1 MLDLHNIFWVIPGV
15 IFISIYNRRRP
26 ERAINLSGWQYIFS
40 LVVIA
45 SVTWFPAELIAIEV
59 FEWFKTCDWIRILF
73 EEMNKIFSTDK
84 GEIEQIKILVVSIFF
99 TFFWLLLF
107 QWGMIVRI
115 VFPPMHD
122 NFYNKCAE
130 WENEE
135 VLLTLRS
142 EKAYHGIL
150 WKYPENPRSRHESQT
165 ISIIPFKSG
174 YRDNNTKEVKWNTYY
189 PEYKGLSHF
198 TDMEIIIPRSSIITF
213 GKFSSKTFEHF
224 EEQHVLRQNRKN
236 PNT

>member
-45 SVTWFPAELIAIEV
+45 SVTWFPAEFVATEV
-59 FEWFKTCDWIRILF
+59 FEWSKTCDWVQILF
-73 EEMNKIFSTDK
+73 EWVDKISNVDK
-84 GEIEQIKILVVSIFF
+84 DRPQQMKVLILSVLF

-107 QWGMIVRI
+107 QWGVIVRI
-115 VFPPMHD
+115 IFPPLSD
-122 NFYNKCAE
+122 NFYNKCIE

-135 VLLTLRS
+135 VLLTLRN

-150 WKYPENPRSRHESQT
+150 WKYPENPRSRYESQT

-174 YRDNNTKEVKWNTYY
+174 YRDDKTKEVKWNIYY
-189 PEYKGLSHF
+189 PEYENFSHF
-198 TDMEIIIPRSSIITF
+198 TDMEIVIPRSEIITF
-213 GKFSSKTFEHF
+213 GKFSGKTFEHF
-224 EEQHVLRQNRKN
+224 EKQHSQKN
-236 PNT
+236 TNT

>member
-40 LVVIA
+40 LVVMA
-45 SVTWFPAELIAIEV
+45 SITWFPAEFIATGV
-59 FEWFKTCDWIRILF
+59 FEWFKTCDWIQILF
-73 EEMNKIFSTDK
+73 EWLDKIPSLNNKDK
-84 GEIEQIKILVVSIFF
+84 IQQMRVLLISIIF

-107 QWGMIVRI
+107 QSGLIVRV
-115 VFPPMHD
+115 VFPPVHD
-122 NFYNKCAE
+122 NFYNKCIE

-135 VLLTLRS
+135 VLLTMRN

-150 WKYPENPRSRHESQT
+150 WKYPENPKSRYESQT
-165 ISIIPFKSG
+165 ISIVPFKSG
-174 YRDNNTKEVKWNTYY
+174 CRDDRTKKVRWNTYY
-189 PEYKGLSHF
+189 PEYKEFSHF
-198 TDMEIIIPRSSIITF
+198 TDMEIVIPRSEIITF

-224 EEQHVLRQNRKN
+224 EEQHSEKN
-236 PNT
+236 TDI